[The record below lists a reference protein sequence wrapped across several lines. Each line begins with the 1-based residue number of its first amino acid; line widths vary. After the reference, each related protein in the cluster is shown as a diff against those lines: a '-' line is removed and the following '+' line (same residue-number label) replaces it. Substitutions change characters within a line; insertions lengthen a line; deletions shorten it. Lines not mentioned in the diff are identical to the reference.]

1 MCVNLCH
8 PRAPTSVTPEI
19 PFSLGVT
26 ARAALLEPHPVK
38 VKSLTRHLP
47 IDLGGRAGGQ
57 DGRGGATAARGGG
70 EGGEANGVSGQGTA
84 DVRPCSS

>member
-47 IDLGGRAGGQ
+47 IDLEETPTR
-57 DGRGGATAARGGG
+57 
-70 EGGEANGVSGQGTA
+70 
-84 DVRPCSS
+84 RPLRWSLLSDLS

>member
-47 IDLGGRAGGQ
+47 IDLEETPPR
-57 DGRGGATAARGGG
+57 
-70 EGGEANGVSGQGTA
+70 
-84 DVRPCSS
+84 RPLRWSLLRDLS